1 MPIHPT
7 AIVSPTAEIA
17 ENVTIEAYS
26 IIGPHVTINS
36 GTVVGPHVVID
47 GKTTIGE
54 NNRIYPFVAIGLPPQ
69 DLTYAGEETSVIIGN
84 DNVMREN
91 VTIHRGTSRG
101 EGTTRIGNGV
111 YLMAYAH
118 VAHDCQLGNGVLMAN
133 AATLGGHVTVGEC
146 AVLGGIVAVHQFVRV
161 GEFSCTGG
169 FTGVR
174 MDVAPYMLA
183 KGAEQTKLYGVNVIG
198 LRRNGFSEEAI
209 QAIKKCY
216 KVFFRSGLTIKEAV
230 EKAREGI
237 EPLPEVE
244 RLIEFMSFSSKRG
257 LAR

>member
-26 IIGPHVTINS
+26 IIGPLVTIDS

-47 GKTTIGE
+47 GKTTIGV

-69 DLTYAGEETSVIIGN
+69 DLTYAGEETKVIIGN
-84 DNVMREN
+84 NNVIREG

-101 EGTTRIGNGV
+101 NGTTRVGDEV

-118 VAHDCQLGNGVLMAN
+118 VAHDCQIGNRVLMAN
-133 AATLGGHVTVGEC
+133 TATLGGHVQVGEC
-146 AVLGGIVAVHQFVRV
+146 AVLGGMLAVHQNVRI
-161 GEFSCTGG
+161 GEYSCTGG

-198 LRRNGFSEEAI
+198 LKRNGFSEEAV

-216 KVFFRSGLTIKEAV
+216 RIFFRSGLTIKEAV
-230 EKAREGI
+230 EKVREGI

-244 RLIEFMSFSSKRG
+244 KLVEFVSFGSKRG